1 MSVPACVFVY
11 VCLRPTGQCLR
22 HGECAAHSCFS
33 AHCRGRSGGWE
44 DRLLTTSPFPPTPR
58 PPFATGAR
66 CGWEERIEAERSPSP
81 PHTSLFLNFTLCSC
95 LLSSSSLSNSM
106 CLSLSISVISFLSEW
121 QRSLRFVISI
131 NELLTCGSALVEQQI
146 SYETRWLEKH
156 GVGKSAPQEN
166 SMKWDCWVL
175 WGSFE
180 GASCQ
185 RYGSSDLYL
194 VV

>member
-1 MSVPACVFVY
+1 MYVCVCEIEERPWGACVKSASTGSHPMSVPACVFVY

-121 QRSLRFVISI
+121 QRSLRFV
-131 NELLTCGSALVEQQI
+131 
-146 SYETRWLEKH
+146 YFH
-156 GVGKSAPQEN
+156 
-166 SMKWDCWVL
+166 KW
-175 WGSFE
+175 
-180 GASCQ
+180 A
-185 RYGSSDLYL
+185 SDLWICSGGATD
-194 VV
+194 